1 MALFWQIVSSV
12 LLVFLVLLFA
22 RFVVDWVMVLARS
35 WRPSGV
41 VAAGL
46 EVVYSTTDPPLK
58 AVRKVIPPLNLG
70 SIRLDLG
77 FMVLLIAVLILRS
90 IANSHSLWL
99 AVPGGRRRGTVAV
112 AAARPRPSLFLPS
125 DPR

>member
-35 WRPSGV
+35 WRPQGL

-46 EVVYSTTDPPLK
+46 EVVYATTDPPLK
-58 AVRKVIPPLNLG
+58 AIRRVIPPLNLG
-70 SIRLDLG
+70 SVRLDLG
-77 FMVLLIAVLILRS
+77 FMVLLIAVIILRN
-90 IANSHSLWL
+90 IAQNL
-99 AVPGGRRRGTVAV
+99 A
-112 AAARPRPSLFLPS
+112 L
-125 DPR
+125 

>member
-35 WRPSGV
+35 WRPQGL

-46 EVVYSTTDPPLK
+46 EVVYTTPDPPLK

-70 SIRLDLG
+70 SVRLDLG
-77 FMVLLIAVLILRS
+77 FMVLLIAVLILRNVTS
-90 IANSHSLWL
+90 SL
-99 AVPGGRRRGTVAV
+99 AIT
-112 AAARPRPSLFLPS
+112 S
-125 DPR
+125 

>member
-1 MALFWQIVSSV
+1 MALFLQIISSV

-35 WRPSGV
+35 WRPSGI

-46 EVVYSTTDPPLK
+46 ELVYSTTDPPLK
-58 AVRKVIPPLNLG
+58 AVRRVIPPLNLG

-77 FMVLLIAVLILRS
+77 FMVLLIAVLILRG
-90 IANSHSLWL
+90 ITAQW
-99 AVPGGRRRGTVAV
+99 
-112 AAARPRPSLFLPS
+112 AAQYS
-125 DPR
+125 

>member
-1 MALFWQIVSSV
+1 VALLFGIISTI
-12 LLVFLVLLFA
+12 LLVFLILLFA

-35 WRPSGV
+35 WRPTGI

-46 EVVYSTTDPPLK
+46 EVVYLTTDPPLR

-77 FMVLLIAVLILRS
+77 FMVLLIAVVFLRS
-90 IANSHSLWL
+90 ITSGL
-99 AVPGGRRRGTVAV
+99 AMQ
-112 AAARPRPSLFLPS
+112 
-125 DPR
+125 

>member
-1 MALFWQIVSSV
+1 MAVFWEIVSAV

-35 WRPSGV
+35 WRPQGL

-46 EVVYSTTDPPLK
+46 EVVYATTDPPLK

-70 SIRLDLG
+70 TIRLDLG
-77 FMVLLIAVLILRS
+77 FMVLLIAVILLRS
-90 IANSHSLWL
+90 LLTNLAYSL
-99 AVPGGRRRGTVAV
+99 
-112 AAARPRPSLFLPS
+112 
-125 DPR
+125 

>member
-1 MALFWQIVSSV
+1 VALFWQIVASV

-46 EVVYSTTDPPLK
+46 EIVYSTTDPHLK

-70 SIRLDLG
+70 SVRLDLG
-77 FMVLLIAVLILRS
+77 FMVLLIAVVILRNV
-90 IANSHSLWL
+90 AL
-99 AVPGGRRRGTVAV
+99 ALA
-112 AAARPRPSLFLPS
+112 
-125 DPR
+125 

>member
-1 MALFWQIVSSV
+1 VAIFWQIASTV
-12 LLVFLVLLFA
+12 LLIFLVLLFA

-35 WRPSGV
+35 WRPSGL

-90 IANSHSLWL
+90 ITQSL
-99 AVPGGRRRGTVAV
+99 AYA
-112 AAARPRPSLFLPS
+112 
-125 DPR
+125 

>member
-1 MALFWQIVSSV
+1 VALFWQIVSAV

-35 WRPSGV
+35 WRPSGI

-46 EVVYSTTDPPLK
+46 EVVYATTDPPLK

-77 FMVLLIAVLILRS
+77 FMVLLIAVYIVKG
-90 IANSHSLWL
+90 IVDGL
-99 AVPGGRRRGTVAV
+99 ALGA
-112 AAARPRPSLFLPS
+112 
-125 DPR
+125 

>member
-1 MALFWQIVSSV
+1 MVLLLEIVSTV
-12 LLVFLVLLFA
+12 LLVFVILLFA

-46 EVVYSTTDPPLK
+46 EVVYAATDPPLK

-77 FMVLLIAVLILRS
+77 FMVLLIAVFILRG
-90 IANSHSLWL
+90 IVDSLAL
-99 AVPGGRRRGTVAV
+99 S
-112 AAARPRPSLFLPS
+112 AA
-125 DPR
+125 

>member
-1 MALFWQIVSSV
+1 VALIWSIVSSV

-35 WRPSGV
+35 WRPSGL

-77 FMVLLIAVLILRS
+77 FMVLLIAVVLLRS
-90 IANSHSLWL
+90 LTVRLAIA
-99 AVPGGRRRGTVAV
+99 A
-112 AAARPRPSLFLPS
+112 
-125 DPR
+125 

>member
-1 MALFWQIVSSV
+1 VALLFGIISTV
-12 LLVFLVLLFA
+12 LLVFLLLLFA

-35 WRPSGV
+35 WRPNGL

-46 EVVYSTTDPPLK
+46 EVVYLTTDPPLR

-77 FMVLLIAVLILRS
+77 FMVLLIAVVFLRS
-90 IANSHSLWL
+90 ITSGL
-99 AVPGGRRRGTVAV
+99 
-112 AAARPRPSLFLPS
+112 AAR
-125 DPR
+125 

>member
-1 MALFWQIVSSV
+1 VATFWSIVSGV

-35 WRPSGV
+35 WRPSGL

-77 FMVLLIAVLILRS
+77 FMVLLIAVLLLRS
-90 IANSHSLWL
+90 FATRL
-99 AVPGGRRRGTVAV
+99 ALSA
-112 AAARPRPSLFLPS
+112 
-125 DPR
+125 

>member
-1 MALFWQIVSSV
+1 VALFWQIVSSM

-35 WRPSGV
+35 WRPSGL

-58 AVRKVIPPLNLG
+58 AIRKVIPPLNLG

-77 FMVLLIAVLILRS
+77 FMVLLIAVLVLKNFTD
-90 IANSHSLWL
+90 ALGNS
-99 AVPGGRRRGTVAV
+99 A
-112 AAARPRPSLFLPS
+112 
-125 DPR
+125 

>member
-1 MALFWQIVSSV
+1 MALLFGIISTV
-12 LLVFLVLLFA
+12 LLVFLLLLFA

-35 WRPSGV
+35 WRPNGL

-46 EVVYSTTDPPLK
+46 EVVYMTTDPPLR

-77 FMVLLIAVLILRS
+77 FMVLLIAVVFLRS
-90 IANSHSLWL
+90 IISGL
-99 AVPGGRRRGTVAV
+99 
-112 AAARPRPSLFLPS
+112 AAR
-125 DPR
+125 